1 MGPHPHEAIV
11 LPPMPWWIDA
21 ITLLPLIVGLALVFY
36 IWRHAKK
43 GWGFM
48 EKQSEYLDHQRALN
62 TKVVDQNKE
71 FEDLVANQY
80 RETNARADRAL
91 SQSDEAL
98 KLHAAALEQLTRMN
112 ETLAGVARQLDAGGD
127 RA

>member
-1 MGPHPHEAIV
+1 MGPHLHEAIV

-21 ITLLPLIVGLALVFY
+21 ITLLPLLVGLALVVY

-48 EKQSEYLDHQRALN
+48 EKQSEYLDHQRALT
-62 TKVVDQNKE
+62 TKAVDQNKA

-91 SQSDEAL
+91 AQSDEAL

-112 ETLAGVARQLDAGGD
+112 EALAGVARKLDAGGE

>member
-1 MGPHPHEAIV
+1 MGPHLHEAIV
-11 LPPMPWWIDA
+11 LPSIPWWIDA
-21 ITLLPLIVGLALVFY
+21 ITMLPVLAGLALVVY

-71 FEDLVANQY
+71 FEEIVANQY
-80 RETNARADRAL
+80 RETNVRADKAL
-91 SQSDEAL
+91 AQSAEAL
-98 KLHAAALEQLTRMN
+98 KLHAAALEQLQRMN
-112 ETLAGVARQLDAGGD
+112 DTLARVARKVEAAG
-127 RA
+127 